1 MLGYSRQYY
10 YKLCKQV
17 VQDQDVEQQVIGLV
31 QEKRKVL
38 PRIGTR
44 KVYHLISEVMQ
55 QKEIKMGRD
64 KLFTVMRDNGLL
76 IAPRRR
82 YVQTTNSRHRF
93 KKYPNK
99 ARSLV
104 VREPDQLW
112 VSDITLIKAEDG
124 YCYLNMVT
132 DAYSRKIVGY
142 AVADNME
149 SESMI
154 GALRMALKQKQPLSI
169 PMHHSDRGT
178 QYCSDLYVN
187 LMKRTNC
194 IISMTENSDPYENA
208 LAERMNRTI
217 KEEFGLDQIM
227 KNKELVYKLV
237 KEAIDLYNY
246 YRPHLSLNMKTPDEI
261 HKNPDYLM
269 QSGIDKNYF

>member
-1 MLGYSRQYY
+1 LGYSRQYY

-17 VQDQDVEQQVIGLV
+17 VDDQDVERQVIGLV

-38 PRIGTR
+38 PRVGTR
-44 KVYHLISEVMQ
+44 KVYHLIAAVLQ
-55 QKEIKMGRD
+55 QREIKVGRD
-64 KLFTVMRDNGLL
+64 KLFSVMRDNGLL

-99 ARSLV
+99 AKGMTV
-104 VREPDQLW
+104 HEPDQLW

-149 SESMI
+149 AESMI
-154 GALRMALKQKQPLSI
+154 GALRMALNQKQALAI
-169 PMHHSDRGT
+169 PMHHSDRGS
-178 QYCSDLYVN
+178 QYCGELYVN
-187 LMKRTNC
+187 LMKRNNC

-217 KEEFGLDQIM
+217 KEEFGLDGVV
-227 KNKELVYKLV
+227 KSKDLVYKMV
-237 KEAIDLYNY
+237 KEAIELYNY
-246 YRPHLSLNMKTPDEI
+246 YRPHLSLNMKTPHQV
-261 HKNPDYLM
+261 HKKSRPL
-269 QSGIDKNYF
+269 SAVGT

>member
-17 VQDQDVEQQVIGLV
+17 VEYQDEEQQVIKLV
-31 QEKRKVL
+31 QGKRKQL
-38 PRIGTR
+38 PRLGVR
-44 KVYHLISEVMQ
+44 KVYHLIAETMRK
-55 QKEIKMGRD
+55 KELKIGRD
-64 KLFTVMRDNGLL
+64 KLFKVMRDNGLL

-99 ARSLV
+99 AKSMIV
-104 VREPDQLW
+104 SEPDQLW

-149 SESMI
+149 AESMI
-154 GALRMALKQKQPLSI
+154 GALRMALNQK
-169 PMHHSDRGT
+169 
-178 QYCSDLYVN
+178 
-187 LMKRTNC
+187 
-194 IISMTENSDPYENA
+194 
-208 LAERMNRTI
+208 
-217 KEEFGLDQIM
+217 
-227 KNKELVYKLV
+227 
-237 KEAIDLYNY
+237 
-246 YRPHLSLNMKTPDEI
+246 
-261 HKNPDYLM
+261 
-269 QSGIDKNYF
+269 

>member
-17 VQDQDVEQQVIGLV
+17 GQHQDVEQQVLGLV

-38 PRIGTR
+38 PRIGGK
-44 KVYHLISEVMQ
+44 KVYHLISEVMK

-93 KKYPNK
+93 KKYPNRAK
-99 ARSLV
+99 EMIVL
-104 VREPDQLW
+104 EPDQLW

-142 AVADNME
+142 AIADNME
-149 SESMI
+149 AESMI
-154 GALRMALKQKQPLSI
+154 GALRMALCQKLPSAV
-169 PMHHSDRGT
+169 PMHHSDRGS
-178 QYCSDLYVN
+178 QYCGELYVN
-187 LMKRTNC
+187 LMKRNNC

-217 KEEFGLDQIM
+217 KEEFGLDKIM
-227 KNKELVYKLV
+227 KSKELVYKLV
-237 KEAIDLYNY
+237 EEAVELYNY

-261 HKNPDYLM
+261 HKKSRLLIAV
-269 QSGIDKNYF
+269 GT

>member
-1 MLGYSRQYY
+1 LGYSRQYY

-17 VQDQDVEQQVIGLV
+17 VQHQHDEQQVIKLV
-31 QEKRKVL
+31 QEKRKQL
-38 PRIGTR
+38 PRLGGR
-44 KVYHLISEVMQ
+44 KVYHLIAEVMR
-55 QKEIKMGRD
+55 QKAIKIGRD
-64 KLFTVMRDNGLL
+64 KLFTVMRDNDLL

-99 ARSLV
+99 AKDMIV
-104 VREPDQLW
+104 NAPDQLW

-142 AVADNME
+142 AIADNME
-149 SESMI
+149 AESMI
-154 GALRMALKQKQPLSI
+154 GALRMALSQKQPIST
-169 PMHHSDRGT
+169 PMHHSDRGV
-178 QYCSDLYVN
+178 QYCSYLYEN
-187 LMKRTNC
+187 LMKRNNC

-217 KEEFGLDQIM
+217 KEEFGLDLVV
-227 KNKELVYKLV
+227 KSKALVYKIV
-237 KEAIDLYNY
+237 EEAIGLYNY
-246 YRPHLSLNMKTPDEI
+246 QRPHLSLKMKTPDEI
-261 HKNPDYLM
+261 HKKSRLLNAV
-269 QSGIDKNYF
+269 GT

>member
-1 MLGYSRQYY
+1 LGYSRQYY

-17 VQDQDVEQQVIGLV
+17 TALQDDEQQVVKLV
-31 QEKRKVL
+31 QEKRKLL
-38 PRIGTR
+38 PRLGTR
-44 KVYHLISEVMQ
+44 KVYHLIAEVMRQ
-55 QKEIKMGRD
+55 REIKMGRD
-64 KLFTVMRDNGLL
+64 KLFSVMRNNDLL

-82 YVQTTNSRHRF
+82 YIQTTNSRHRF

-99 ARSLV
+99 AKDLMV
-104 VREPDQLW
+104 DQPDQLW

-149 SESMI
+149 AESMI
-154 GALRMALKQKQPLSI
+154 GALRMALSQKGPLAI
-169 PMHHSDRGT
+169 PMHHSDRGA
-178 QYCSDLYVN
+178 QYCCELYVN
-187 LMKRTNC
+187 LMKRNNC

-217 KEEFGLDQIM
+217 KEEFGLDRIV
-227 KNKELVYKLV
+227 KSKALVYKIV
-237 KEAIDLYNY
+237 EESIELYNY
-246 YRPHLSLNMKTPDEI
+246 YRPHLSLKMKTPAEV
-261 HKNPDYLM
+261 HKKSRPL
-269 QSGIDKNYF
+269 SAVGT

>member
-1 MLGYSRQYY
+1 
-10 YKLCKQV
+10 V
-17 VQDQDVEQQVIGLV
+17 VLQ
-31 QEKRKVL
+31 
-38 PRIGTR
+38 
-44 KVYHLISEVMQ
+44 
-55 QKEIKMGRD
+55 
-64 KLFTVMRDNGLL
+64 
-76 IAPRRR
+76 
-82 YVQTTNSRHRF
+82 
-93 KKYPNK
+93 
-99 ARSLV
+99 
-104 VREPDQLW
+104 EPDQLW

-142 AVADNME
+142 AIADNME

-154 GALRMALKQKQPLSI
+154 GALRMALKQKQPLAT

-217 KEEFGLDQIM
+217 KEEFGLDQVV
-227 KNKELVYKLV
+227 KSKEMVYKIV

-246 YRPHLSLNMKTPDEI
+246 YRPHLSLNMKTPGEI
-261 HKNPDYLM
+261 HKKSRLLNAV
-269 QSGIDKNYF
+269 GT

>member
-1 MLGYSRQYY
+1 MVRH
-10 YKLCKQV
+10 
-17 VQDQDVEQQVIGLV
+17 QDVEQQVTELV
-31 QEKRKVL
+31 RDKRKLL
-38 PRIGTR
+38 PRLGTR
-44 KVYHLISEVMQ
+44 KVYHLIAEVMK
-55 QKEIKMGRD
+55 QKAIKVGRD
-64 KLFTVMRDNGLL
+64 KLFKVMRDNDLL

-82 YVQTTNSRHRF
+82 YVQTTNSRHRY

-99 ARSLV
+99 AKDIV

-112 VSDITLIKAEDG
+112 VSDITVIKAEDG

-149 SESMI
+149 AESMI
-154 GALRMALKQKQPLSI
+154 GALRMALSQKRPLAV

-178 QYCSDLYVN
+178 QYCCALYEN
-187 LMKRTNC
+187 LMKSNNC

-217 KEEFGLDQIM
+217 KEEFGLDRIV
-227 KNKELVYKLV
+227 KNKALVYKIV
-237 KEAIDLYNY
+237 DEAIELYNC
-246 YRPHLSLNMKTPDEI
+246 YRPHISLKMKTPNEV
-261 HKNPDYLM
+261 HKKSRPL
-269 QSGIDKNYF
+269 SAVGT

>member
-1 MLGYSRQYY
+1 M
-10 YKLCKQV
+10 
-17 VQDQDVEQQVIGLV
+17 IGLV
-31 QEKRKVL
+31 QDERKLL
-38 PRIGTR
+38 PRLGTR
-44 KVYHLISEVMQ
+44 KVYHLITEVLR

-64 KLFTVMRDNGLL
+64 KLFSVMRDNGLL

-99 ARSLV
+99 AKDIV
-104 VREPDQLW
+104 VHKPDQLW

-149 SESMI
+149 TESMI
-154 GALRMALKQKQPLSI
+154 GALRMALSQKGPLAV

-178 QYCSDLYVN
+178 QYCCELYVN
-187 LMKRTNC
+187 LMKRNNC

-217 KEEFGLDQIM
+217 KEEFGLDRIM
-227 KNKELVYKLV
+227 KSKALVYKIV
-237 KEAIDLYNY
+237 DEAVELYNY
-246 YRPHLSLNMKTPDEI
+246 HRPHLSLNMKTPDEI
-261 HKNPDYLM
+261 HKKSRLL
-269 QSGIDKNYF
+269 SAVGT

>member
-1 MLGYSRQYY
+1 MGYSRQYY

-17 VQDQDVEQQVIGLV
+17 IQDQGVEQQVIKLV
-31 QEKRKVL
+31 QEKRKLL
-38 PRIGTR
+38 PRLGTR
-44 KVYHLISEVMQ
+44 KVYHLIAEVMR
-55 QKEIKMGRD
+55 QKAIRIGRD
-64 KLFTVMRDNGLL
+64 KLFTVMRDHDLL

-93 KKYPNK
+93 KKYPNRAK
-99 ARSLV
+99 DIVLCK
-104 VREPDQLW
+104 PDQLW

-149 SESMI
+149 AESMI
-154 GALRMALKQKQPLSI
+154 DALRMALSQKQSFAT

-178 QYCSDLYVN
+178 QYCSELYIS
-187 LMKRTNC
+187 LMKRNNC

-217 KEEFGLDQIM
+217 KEEFGLDRIV
-227 KNKELVYKLV
+227 KSKALVYKIV
-237 KEAIDLYNY
+237 KEAVELYNY
-246 YRPHLSLNMKTPDEI
+246 HRPHLSLKMETPDER
-261 HKNPDYLM
+261 HKKSRLLNAV
-269 QSGIDKNYF
+269 GT

>member
-1 MLGYSRQYY
+1 LGYSRQYY
-10 YKLCKQV
+10 YKLCKQFV
-17 VQDQDVEQQVIGLV
+17 QVQDEQQQVVKLV
-31 QEKRKVL
+31 HEQRKLL

-44 KVYHLISEVMQ
+44 KVYHLIAEVMR
-55 QKEIKMGRD
+55 KKALKIGRD
-64 KLFTVMRDNGLL
+64 KLFTVMRDNDLL

-82 YVQTTNSRHRF
+82 YIQTTNSRHRF

-99 ARSLV
+99 AKNIV
-104 VREPDQLW
+104 VYKPDQLW

-149 SESMI
+149 AESMI
-154 GALRMALKQKQPLSI
+154 GALKMALSQKQPLATPI
-169 PMHHSDRGT
+169 HHSDRGT
-178 QYCSDLYVN
+178 QYCCELYVN
-187 LMKRTNC
+187 LMKRNNC

-217 KEEFGLDQIM
+217 KEEFGLDKIV
-227 KNKELVYKLV
+227 KSKALVYKIV
-237 KEAIDLYNY
+237 KEAIELYNY
-246 YRPHLSLNMKTPDEI
+246 HRPHLSLNMRTPDEI
-261 HKNPDYLM
+261 HEKSRLLIAV
-269 QSGIDKNYF
+269 GT

>member
-1 MLGYSRQYY
+1 VLGYSRQYY

-17 VQDQDVEQQVIGLV
+17 AHDQDVEQQVLGLV
-31 QEKRKVL
+31 QEERKLL
-38 PRIGTR
+38 PRIGGK
-44 KVYHLISEVMQ
+44 KVYHLISEVMK
-55 QKEIKMGRD
+55 QKEVKMGRD

-82 YVQTTNSRHRF
+82 YVQTTNSRHRL

-99 ARSLV
+99 AKEMIV
-104 VREPDQLW
+104 QEPDQLW

-142 AVADNME
+142 AIADNME
-149 SESMI
+149 AESMI
-154 GALRMALKQKQPLSI
+154 GALRMALSQKPLSAVL
-169 PMHHSDRGT
+169 MHHSDRGS
-178 QYCSDLYVN
+178 QYCGELYVS
-187 LMKRTNC
+187 LMKRNNC

-217 KEEFGLDQIM
+217 KEEFGLDGVV
-227 KNKELVYKLV
+227 KSKDLVYKMV
-237 KEAIDLYNY
+237 KEAIELYNY
-246 YRPHLSLNMKTPDEI
+246 YRPHLSLKMKTPDQI
-261 HKNPDYLM
+261 HKKSRLLNAV
-269 QSGIDKNYF
+269 GT

>member
-1 MLGYSRQYY
+1 M
-10 YKLCKQV
+10 
-17 VQDQDVEQQVIGLV
+17 IGLV

-44 KVYHLISEVMQ
+44 KVYHLIAETIHQ
-55 QKEIKMGRD
+55 RAIRMGRD
-64 KLFTVMRDNGLL
+64 KLFAVMRENGLL

-93 KKYPNK
+93 KKYPNRAK
-99 ARSLV
+99 GMAV
-104 VREPDQLW
+104 CEPDQLW

-142 AVADNME
+142 AIADNME

-154 GALRMALKQKQPLSI
+154 GALRMALKQKQPLAI

-187 LMKRTNC
+187 LMKRNNC

-227 KNKELVYKLV
+227 KSKELVYKLV
-237 KEAIDLYNY
+237 EEAIDLYNY
-246 YRPHLSLNMKTPDEI
+246 YRPHLSLKMKTPDEV
-261 HKNPDYLM
+261 HKKSRLLNVV
-269 QSGIDKNYF
+269 GT